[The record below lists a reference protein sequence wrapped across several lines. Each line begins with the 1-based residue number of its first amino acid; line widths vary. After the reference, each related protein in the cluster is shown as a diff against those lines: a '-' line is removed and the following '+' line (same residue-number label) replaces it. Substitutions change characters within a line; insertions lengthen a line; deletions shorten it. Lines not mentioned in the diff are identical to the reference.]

1 MEIFPRTVMAVWRDL
16 RICIRIILT
25 ERKRSV
31 RSIWSSMRDMSGMR
45 IWMDGSEHMVTTL
58 IICMLQSWE
67 SHVNMDIQLAGLQ

>member
-1 MEIFPRTVMAVWRDL
+1 MLTAMDACAVSQR
-16 RICIRIILT
+16 CTRIILMG
-25 ERKRSV
+25 RRSSV

-45 IWMDGSEHMVTTL
+45 KWMDGSEHMVTTL